1 MLLFI
6 FFFFCILLCEDFNQM
21 IVVTHAGGVGVCMR
35 KKGHYHNDT
44 DLFYTAVLSSI
55 NTFAHLSELV
65 FFTLQYLAQ

>member
-1 MLLFI
+1 
-6 FFFFCILLCEDFNQM
+6 
-21 IVVTHAGGVGVCMR
+21 MR

-55 NTFAHLSELV
+55 STFAHLSELV